1 MRLKRPYQIFV
12 AFVVFVF
19 VSFLNFSVKPTE
31 FGKASEIVLDPQAEK
46 SVAQIPVATLPP
58 MLKSASLTDNA
69 LQRDTAW
76 YANEFGLSYDEA
88 EYRLSLL
95 DGFRLLQQVLREK
108 EAATF
113 GGLWLQHEPSF
124 KVYIRFTNDGEE
136 AIARY
141 LGDNPLKDFVVIV
154 KNSANSLESLIE
166 TQTEV
171 AATLH
176 KLNLEFDHDIKVQTG
191 RMQIFVKDIGL
202 FHSQLDKASTTLPAT
217 VDIIEVESLSREI
230 TDIIAG
236 MNVATQAPG
245 ICTTGFAVLAD
256 KGINSE
262 LGISTAG
269 HCTCSNPDTCTE
281 TWPIT
286 VSGVVLPF
294 EARWYGGSY
303 DLVWHDKATFDPKY
317 EMFDGTINRTILGI
331 QPRSNMIVNDPVCKY
346 GRTTLFDCGT
356 IVSKNYNGTNIRVTG
371 NQEMGEPGDSG
382 GPFMFGNIAYGIS
395 RADIEPGNDVY
406 FMASNYYEDS
416 GLNIC
421 LMRSASPATPPT
433 LSGTLSG
440 SLVQLSWT
448 FVDDVCGHELHR
460 STEPYYSPSTATE
473 IRIIPLSN
481 VSYSSSVGV
490 GNVNTNYYYYM
501 RVAGGNSFNPTSNG
515 VGEFD
520 FAIVPGS

>member
-1 MRLKRPYQIFV
+1 MRLKRTYQIFV

-19 VSFLNFSVKPTE
+19 VSLLNFSVRPTE
-31 FGKASEIVLDPQAEK
+31 SGRASEIALDLQAEN
-46 SVAQIPVATLPP
+46 SVAQISSVTLPP
-58 MLKSASLTDNA
+58 ITKDNA

-76 YANEFGLSYDEA
+76 YANEFGISYDQA

-95 DGFRLLQQVLREK
+95 DEFRLLQQVLREK

-124 KVYIRFTNDGEE
+124 KVYIRFTDDGEE

-141 LGDNPLKDFVVIV
+141 LVGSPLKDFVVIV

-176 KLNLEFDHDIKVQTG
+176 KLNLEFDYDIKVQTG
-191 RMQIFVKDIGL
+191 RVQLFVKDVGL
-202 FHSQLDKASTTLPAT
+202 FHSTLDRVNIPLSAT
-217 VDIIEVESLSREI
+217 VDIIEVESLSRET
-230 TDIIAG
+230 TDIKAG
-236 MNVATQAPG
+236 MNADTQLPG

-269 HCTCSNPDTCTE
+269 HCTCSNPNTCTE

-286 VSGVVLPF
+286 VSGVVLPY
-294 EARWYGGSY
+294 EGRWYGGPY

-317 EMFDGTINRTILGI
+317 EIFDGTINRAILGI
-331 QPRSNMIVNDPVCKY
+331 QSRSNMMINDPVCKY

-356 IVSKNYNGTNIRVTG
+356 IVSKTYNGTDIRVTG
-371 NQEMGEPGDSG
+371 SQEMSEPGDSG
-382 GPFMFGNIAYGIS
+382 GPFMFGNIAYGIA
-395 RADIEPGNDVY
+395 RGDIEPGNDGY
-406 FMASNYYEDS
+406 FMAANYYEES
-416 GLNIC
+416 GLDIC
-421 LMRSASPATPPT
+421 LLRSASPATAPT
-433 LSGTLSG
+433 LSGMRVGNS
-440 SLVQLSWT
+440 VKFSWT
-448 FVDDVCGHELHR
+448 YVDDVCGHELHR
-460 STEPYYSPSTATE
+460 SIEPYYSPSTSTE

-481 VSYSSSVGV
+481 VNYSSSLGV
-490 GNVNTNYYYYM
+490 GNVSINYYYYM
-501 RVAGGNSFNPTSNG
+501 RVAGGNSFNPKSNG